1 MTKNRTLLGPS
12 GLVSGKAAPA
22 VPVLGLLAAAALLA
36 ACRPEPAPEPDR
48 RPVVAAAAVAD
59 SALVRPIVAAGS
71 LGASNE
77 SDLAFTVPGKLSAVQ
92 VTAGTRVARGAV
104 LAALDPQAVAA
115 QVSAAEA
122 GLEKAERDLARARRL
137 QADSVIAA
145 AVVQDAETAV
155 SAARATADAA
165 RFAAR
170 TAVITAPADGIV
182 LVVHRDPGSVV
193 GAGEP
198 VLRFAGTGAGSVFRA
213 GLTDRDALAVA
224 VGDEAEVRL
233 DALPDQ
239 VFRGRVR
246 ERAAAPSAGT
256 GTYATEIAV
265 TGAADLPRGLSGTVS
280 IVPRGRISAR
290 LVPLAAVIEADGNR
304 GAVFVLDGDR
314 AVRTEVTLGPIL
326 GDRVV
331 VTGGLDTARRVV
343 TAGGAY
349 LVDGTDVTVVAR

>member
-1 MTKNRTLLGPS
+1 MP
-12 GLVSGKAAPA
+12 
-22 VPVLGLLAAAALLA
+22 
-36 ACRPEPAPEPDR
+36 
-48 RPVVAAAAVAD
+48 
-59 SALVRPIVAAGS
+59 
-71 LGASNE
+71 
-77 SDLAFTVPGKLSAVQ
+77 
-92 VTAGTRVARGAV
+92 
-104 LAALDPQAVAA
+104 
-115 QVSAAEA
+115 
-122 GLEKAERDLARARRL
+122 
-137 QADSVIAA
+137 
-145 AVVQDAETAV
+145 
-155 SAARATADAA
+155 

-170 TAVITAPADGIV
+170 TAVITAPKDGIV
-182 LVVHRDPGSVV
+182 SWHRDPGSVV

-198 VLRFAGTGAGSVFRA
+198 VLRFAGTGTGSVFRA

-246 ERAAAPSAGT
+246 ERAAAPSPGT
-256 GTYATEIAV
+256 GTYATEIAF

-280 IVPRGRISAR
+280 IVPRGRTPAR

-304 GAVFVLDGDR
+304 GAVFVLEGDR
-314 AVRTEVTLGPIL
+314 AVRTAVTLGPIL